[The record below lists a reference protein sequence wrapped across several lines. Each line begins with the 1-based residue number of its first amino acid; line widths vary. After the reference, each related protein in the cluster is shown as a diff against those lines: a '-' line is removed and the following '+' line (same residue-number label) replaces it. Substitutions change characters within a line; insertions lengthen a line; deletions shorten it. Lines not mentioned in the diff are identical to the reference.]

1 MHGIS
6 VVAVKIGRS
15 NWHALWVPIATPSDY
30 CRFDMDS
37 FMTWYRNGYV
47 PCGCLWYPL
56 LWHSTTE
63 TVAMAEGGNE
73 QSLYGKQIQHL
84 SHVVFG
90 IDGLVQDCSISIANA
105 LEILQSCIDILIS
118 NSCWSA
124 ACGFYRRWFGT
135 WHVQQHGAV
144 QALATL

>member
-1 MHGIS
+1 
-6 VVAVKIGRS
+6 
-15 NWHALWVPIATPSDY
+15 
-30 CRFDMDS
+30 
-37 FMTWYRNGYV
+37 MTRYRNGDV
-47 PCGCLWYPL
+47 PCGRLSYPL

-63 TVAMAEGGNE
+63 TAAMAEGGNE
-73 QSLYGKQIQHL
+73 QSLYGKQIQRL

-90 IDGLVQDCSISIANA
+90 ITSNIDGLVQNCSICIANA

-135 WHVQQHGAV
+135 WHVHQACPAAV
-144 QALATL
+144 QAFPTQWNRLKNNAFINILSATPYQHLSTHLWY